1 MMYAANIREVW
12 DVVVVGLREVVKI
25 IKADW
30 IPEDIY
36 HEVLSGKSFI
46 FMHSSDNESFVV
58 LSKRK
63 NPYLD
68 SSVLIVDVAYN
79 KTGDAIDQYQPLL
92 EELAKEVGAG
102 YIEFSSPRSGFKR
115 VADKHGYTSVCTTY
129 RKQL

>member
-1 MMYAANIREVW
+1 MMYAVNIRDVW
-12 DVVVVGLREVVKI
+12 DVVLIGLKEVVNTI
-25 IKADW
+25 NADW
-30 IPEDIY
+30 RPEDIY

-58 LSKRK
+58 LSQRK

-68 SSVLIVDVAYN
+68 SSVLLVDVAYN

-92 EELAKEVGAG
+92 EELAKEAGAG

-115 VADKHGYTSVCTTY
+115 VADKHGYTPVCTTY
-129 RKQL
+129 RKKL